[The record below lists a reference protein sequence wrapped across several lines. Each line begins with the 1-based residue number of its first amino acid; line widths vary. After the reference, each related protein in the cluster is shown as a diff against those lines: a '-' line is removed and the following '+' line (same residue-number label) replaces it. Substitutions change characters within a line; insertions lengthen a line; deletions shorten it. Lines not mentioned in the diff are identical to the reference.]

1 MLTQFFTNLKSQIF
15 GSNNTNET
23 QIINE
28 ENQNNVINNNKDLFF
43 ANHHQTKQINLF
55 NNQLSMNDKLLIA
68 NQENSDRKSANK
80 TNDTQIVNEDI
91 QKNENN
97 NKDIFFANNNETFT
111 DTNKMSNIQL
121 SINDKI
127 LIATQVNSGEKSRKQ
142 IADLLNISTMR
153 VNSISRKLKLGNI
166 IYSQSG
172 RPRALDSESDLA
184 LRNFID
190 VLRERN
196 DITKHEIHKQV
207 RKQIKEEYMKT
218 VKRRNKLNENELSQR
233 SLSRYLTYYK
243 EKYLS

>member
-28 ENQNNVINNNKDLFF
+28 DNQNNVINNNKDLFF
-43 ANHHQTKQINLF
+43 ANHHQTKQINLC
-55 NNQLSMNDKLLIA
+55 NNQLSMNDKLSIA
-68 NQENSDRKSANK
+68 NQENSDKISANN

-91 QKNENN
+91 QNN
-97 NKDIFFANNNETFT
+97 NKTCT
-111 DTNKMSNIQL
+111 DKNKMSNIQL

-127 LIATQVNSGEKSRKQ
+127 LIATQVNSGEKSRKH

-166 IYSQSG
+166 VYSQSG

-184 LRNFID
+184 LRNFLD

-196 DITKHEIHKQV
+196 DITKHEIYKQV

-218 VKRRNKLNENELSQR
+218 VKRRNKLNENELSQS

>member
-1 MLTQFFTNLKSQIF
+1 MLTQLFTNLKSQIF

-28 ENQNNVINNNKDLFF
+28 ENQNNVINNKDL
-43 ANHHQTKQINLF
+43 ANHHQTKQINLC
-55 NNQLSMNDKLLIA
+55 NNQLAMNDKLSIA
-68 NQENSDRKSANK
+68 NQENSDKKSANN
-80 TNDTQIVNEDI
+80 TNDTRIVNEDI

-127 LIATQVNSGEKSRKQ
+127 LIATQVNSGKKSRKQ
-142 IADLLNISTMR
+142 IADVLNISTMR

-243 EKYLS
+243 EKYLN